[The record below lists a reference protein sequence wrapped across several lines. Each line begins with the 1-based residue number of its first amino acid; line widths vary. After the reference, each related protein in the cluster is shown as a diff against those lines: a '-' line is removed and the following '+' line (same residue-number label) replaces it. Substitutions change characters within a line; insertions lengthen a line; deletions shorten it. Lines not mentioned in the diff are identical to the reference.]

1 MSTAVAPTLMTAEEF
16 LALPDDGVE
25 RWLIRGK
32 LREKPMTVRNRD
44 HSRIMAQVVRW
55 LGNWLVGQPEPRG
68 QVLCGEAGCRLHQT
82 PESVVGID
90 VAYISAELAARS
102 SDETTLVDGPPLLAV
117 EILSPNEVQEEI
129 DEKIGEYL
137 DAGVALVWIINP
149 RWRTVVVYRSNEQ
162 PEMVNARQELT
173 AEPHLP
179 GFRVRVADLF
189 A

>member
-1 MSTAVAPTLMTAEEF
+1 MSTAVAPGLMTAEDL
-16 LALPDDGVE
+16 LAMPDDGVE

-32 LREKPMTVRNRD
+32 LREKPMTVRNRE
-44 HSRIMAQVVRW
+44 HSRIMAQMTRL

-68 QVLCGEAGCRLHQT
+68 QVLCGEAGCRLRGT

-102 SDETTLVDGPPLLAV
+102 SEETTLIDGAPILAV
-117 EILSPNEVQEEI
+117 EILSPNEVKETT

-137 DAGVALVWIINP
+137 AAGVALVWIIDP
-149 RWRTVVVYRSNEQ
+149 RWRTVETFRPNAQ
-162 PEMVNARQELT
+162 PQMVNCDQELT

-179 GFRVRVADLF
+179 GFRVRVAELF